1 MVFHPVRYFKRNNR
15 SIKQQ
20 YNSCKY
26 FSGTISLA
34 EANIVT
40 ANTELKDYTDTNKVD
55 KTFVIETDGSILP
68 RHKLANGVVVDSSNA
83 IMSNT
88 QSDSNVITFQSSA
101 GTPLADIFLQTEKFG
116 SPYAVLHTGQQNV
129 SGKISTLSGNGS
141 VMTVTTP
148 SNHRLVTGDTITI
161 QNTSNTSAHGNFEI
175 TKVSNTQFTV
185 PHTFNGNATGNA
197 DGNGSTNDYFDNN
210 STADFQKRDGN
221 ITFTGATRFMSGR
234 RASEDSDSVFTNQQG
249 SRLGSGDVSIFS
261 NVTIQRDSANIT
273 NQSHASNVTT
283 LFFKDEIGL
292 PTYFGGTASGLG
304 VSRGNIFTF
313 AHSTDVVDRNADS
326 YSGTISSQANANTVI
341 IGRPRASRHTFED
354 SVMFVGGDIETYITS
369 QTVTANAGADVYT
382 VGNASTSFGD
392 GLIETLTV
400 DGAITI
406 GNKASD
412 TYHAN
417 GTIFYDI
424 NQFKVLKQV
433 LLKH

>member
-1 MVFHPVRYFKRNNR
+1 
-15 SIKQQ
+15 
-20 YNSCKY
+20 
-26 FSGTISLA
+26 
-34 EANIVT
+34 
-40 ANTELKDYTDTNKVD
+40 
-55 KTFVIETDGSILP
+55 
-68 RHKLANGVVVDSSNA
+68 
-83 IMSNT
+83 MSNT
-88 QSDSNVITFQSSA
+88 QSDSNVITFQSTA

-116 SPYAVLHTGQQNV
+116 SPYAVLHTGQQTV
-129 SGKISTLSGNGS
+129 SGKITGNMVGDGSTS
-141 VMTVTTP
+141 TVSATG
-148 SNHRLVTGDTITI
+148 HRLVTGDTITI
-161 QNTSNTSAHGNFEI
+161 SNMTDTNAHVTGKI
-175 TKVSNTQFTV
+175 TKV
-185 PHTFNGNATGNA
+185 
-197 DGNGSTNDYFDNN
+197 DNN
-210 STADFQKRDGN
+210 SFTIAHTFTGTTTTANVTLNNFTDPNATADFQKRDGN
-221 ITFTGATRFMSGR
+221 ITFTGATRFMSGK
-234 RASEDSDSVFTNQQG
+234 RASEGSDSVFTNQQG

-292 PTYFGGTASGLG
+292 PTYFGGTASGIG

-341 IGRPRASRHTFED
+341 IGAPRASRHTFED
-354 SVMFVGGDIETYITS
+354 SVMFVGGDIETYITG

-417 GTIFYDI
+417 GTIFYDVAS
-424 NQFKVLKQV
+424 NQFKGVEAGVVKTLVDATVNTIDLGSADVGSDANLMTQAGSTFFPAGLKGDYGITVSRIANATAQCCSNRN
-433 LLKH
+433 K